1 MEMKLASIAGPIVC
15 LLLACGAPPR
25 PADPVARLS
34 AALDVTITSDG
45 QDAEHWAL
53 ARRVVDDQSL
63 VGHRRAEIAA
73 RLGPGTSCAGGWS
86 CGDGLDGDDWY
97 YEVGKLP
104 AGMDGGTPVLLID
117 FDGAGNCVAT
127 RTVHTQ

>member
-1 MEMKLASIAGPIVC
+1 V
-15 LLLACGAPPR
+15 
-25 PADPVARLS
+25 
-34 AALDVTITSDG
+34 LDVTIRSDD

-53 ARRVVDDQSL
+53 ARRVVDDKLL
-63 VGHRRAEIAA
+63 VGLSRADIAA
-73 RLGPGTSCAGGWS
+73 RLGPGQRCDGPWR

-104 AGMDGGTPVLLID
+104 LSMAGGTPVLLVD
-117 FDGAGNCVAT
+117 FDAAGTCIAT